1 MDRTFDAVI
10 LAGGRSSRLSGT
22 PKALLRLEGK
32 SLLLRTLEAVRR
44 AQRVAVVGPG
54 ELAGELAT
62 FRRSAGAPEADLTRE
77 DPPFTGPAAG
87 IAAGVAAL
95 DQGSGKERDG
105 GRPGGA
111 GLTLILACDMP
122 AAGRLPEQLLD
133 AVAAAPSA
141 RLWLPVDAGGRV
153 QPLACCADS
162 RALREALARFTAADL
177 QGLSVRKL
185 IADLPA
191 ARFPLAAAA
200 TDDVDT
206 WEDAGRF
213 GIARPAP

>member
-44 AQRVAVVGPG
+44 AQRIAVVGPG

-62 FRRSAGAPEADLTRE
+62 FRRGAGAPEAVLTRE
-77 DPPFTGPAAG
+77 DPPFAGPAAG

-95 DQGSGKERDG
+95 DQGSGKEHDG
-105 GRPGGA
+105 GRPRGA

-122 AAGRLPEQLLD
+122 AADRLPEQLLD

-162 RALREALARFTAADL
+162 RALREALAGFTAADL

>member
-1 MDRTFDAVI
+1 MDRAYDAVI

-22 PKALLRLEGK
+22 PKALLRLDGK
-32 SLLLRTLEAVRR
+32 SLLLRTLEAVSGARR
-44 AQRVAVVGPG
+44 IAVVGPA

-62 FRRSAGAPEADLTRE
+62 FRRGTDAPKVVLTRE
-77 DPPFTGPAAG
+77 DPPFAGPAAG

-95 DQGSGKERDG
+95 DQGTGAEHDG
-105 GRPGGA
+105 GPQGA

-122 AAGRLPEQLLD
+122 SAGGLPGQLLD
-133 AVAAAPSA
+133 AVAAHPSV
-141 RLWLPVDAGGRV
+141 RLWLPVDADGRV

-162 RALREALARFTAADL
+162 RALREALTRFTAADL
-177 QGLSVRKL
+177 HGLSVRKL

>member
-1 MDRTFDAVI
+1 MDRTFDAVV

-22 PKALLRLEGK
+22 PKALLRLDGK
-32 SLLLRTLEAVRR
+32 TLLLRTLEAVSGARR
-44 AQRVAVVGPG
+44 IAVVGPG
-54 ELAGELAT
+54 ELAGELAA
-62 FRRSAGAPEADLTRE
+62 FRRGADAPAVVLTRE
-77 DPPFTGPAAG
+77 DPPFAGPAAG

-95 DQGSGKERDG
+95 DQGTGKEYDG
-105 GRPGGA
+105 GGARGA

-122 AAGRLPEQLLD
+122 AAGRLPGQLLD
-133 AVAAAPSA
+133 AVAADPSV

-162 RALREALARFTAADL
+162 RALREALARFTAAEL

-213 GIARPAP
+213 GIERPAP

>member
-1 MDRTFDAVI
+1 MDRTYDAVI

-22 PKALLRLEGK
+22 PKALLRLDGK
-32 SLLLRTLEAVRR
+32 SLLLRTLEAVGGAHRI
-44 AQRVAVVGPG
+44 AVVGPG

-62 FRRSAGAPEADLTRE
+62 FRRGPDAPEVVLTRE
-77 DPPFTGPAAG
+77 DPPFAGPAAG

-95 DQGSGKERDG
+95 DQGTGTGHDG
-105 GRPGGA
+105 GGPSAA
-111 GLTLILACDMP
+111 GLTMILACDMP
-122 AAGRLPEQLLD
+122 SAGRLPRQLLD
-133 AVAAAPSA
+133 AVADHPSV
-141 RLWLPVDAGGRV
+141 RLWLPVDADGRV